1 MKKVIFLFFI
11 IPSLLFSQEF
21 ENSKPLTTFANIE
34 FKDGQISYVVNSNL
48 VLLYPDLLPDI
59 YDKNVLRLS
68 YNNEHNSIGS
78 KYISESRKNISSF
91 LDSGIIDSMSSN
103 DQIDYLRLCA
113 LLAIWEGKLNK
124 HAIIELEKL
133 SNIGSNDIKI
143 KAKLVQGL
151 LY

>member
-21 ENSKPLTTFANIE
+21 ESNKPLTTFANIE

-68 YNNEHNSIGS
+68 YNNDHNSIGS
-78 KYISESRKNISSF
+78 EYISDSRKNISSF
-91 LDSGIIDSMSSN
+91 LDSEIIDSMSSN

-113 LLAIWEGKLNK
+113 LVAIWEGKLNK

-133 SNIGSNDIKI
+133 SNIGSDDIKI
-143 KAKLVQGL
+143 KARLVQGL